1 MKLIIKF
8 LFTAILLGVCFSNY
22 KVFESSEFQSNI
34 MYDYNNG
41 SFIVPLEYIKSNKGN
56 YPNVTI
62 TALPIKYLQARY
74 YEEIDSIEKALK
86 LYRESMS
93 DKINPYLKAS
103 EAEIADLFYTQKK
116 YDSAYYYAKKAFDVL
131 PNANIHRTI
140 YFKILGQRKD
150 TTELKKAFNRIKQ
163 YPNTSHWLNYMYERY
178 DIVGAG
184 DKDILSLIKE
194 YRQKFSLQ
202 NDPPTDVFE
211 KVMLQGGTK
220 VVESVNVSLNAE
232 KLFEEKRYEE
242 AADLFVLA
250 AQIEETEYTFYE
262 NAAISYNL
270 AGNYEDATFYFDKV
284 IYELKPRN
292 GKAEFYKGIM
302 LIKLDSLQKGCE
314 YLRSAVEYKYS
325 GRGSLD
331 VYNNYCN

>member
-8 LFTAILLGVCFSNY
+8 LFTTILLGACFSNY
-22 KVFESSEFQSNI
+22 KVFQSSEFQSNI

-41 SFIVPLEYIKSNKGN
+41 SFIVPFEYIKSNKGN

-74 YEEIDSIEKALK
+74 YEEIDSIDTALK
-86 LYRESMS
+86 LYKESMS

-103 EAEIADLFYTQKK
+103 EAEIAGLFYTQKK

-140 YFKILGQRKD
+140 YFKILGQRED
-150 TTELKKAFNRIKQ
+150 TTELKNAFNRIKQ
-163 YPNTSHWLNYMYERY
+163 YQNTSHWLNYFYEKY
-178 DIVGAG
+178 DIVGPG
-184 DKDILSLIKE
+184 DKEILSLIKD

-202 NDPPTDVFE
+202 NHPPTDVLE

-220 VVESVNVSLNAE
+220 VLESVEVSFDAE
-232 KLFEEKRYEE
+232 KLFEEMRYEE
-242 AADLFVLA
+242 AAELFVLA
-250 AQIEETEYTFYE
+250 AQIEETEHTFYE

-270 AGNYEDATFYFDKV
+270 AGNYENATFYFDKV
-284 IYELKPRN
+284 IDEFSIGN
-292 GKAEFYKGIM
+292 GKSEFYKGIM
-302 LIKLDSLQKGCE
+302 LIKLDSLQKGCM
-314 YLRSAVEYKYS
+314 YLRSAIEYKYS

>member
-8 LFTAILLGVCFSNY
+8 LFTAILLGACFSNY
-22 KVFESSEFQSNI
+22 KVFQSSEFQSNI

-41 SFIVPLEYIKSNKGN
+41 SFIVPIEFVESNKGN

-74 YEEIDSIEKALK
+74 YEEIDSIETALK

-103 EAEIADLFYTQKK
+103 EAEIADLFYAQKK

-140 YFKILGQRKD
+140 YFKTLGDRKD
-150 TTELKKAFNRIKQ
+150 TTGLKNAFNRIKQ
-163 YPNTSHWLNYMYERY
+163 YKNTSHWLNYIFERF

-184 DKDILSLIKE
+184 DKQILSLIKE

-202 NDPPTDVFE
+202 NHPPTDILE
-211 KVMLQGGTK
+211 KVMLQGGAK
-220 VVESVNVSLNAE
+220 VQQSVEVSFGAE
-232 KLFEEKRYEE
+232 KLFEEMRYEE
-242 AADLFVLA
+242 AAELFVLA
-250 AQIEETEYTFYE
+250 AQIEETEHTFYE

-270 AGNYEDATFYFDKV
+270 SGNYETAAYYFDKV
-284 IYELKPRN
+284 IYEFSPRN
-292 GKAEFYKGIM
+292 GKSEFYKGVM
-302 LIKLDSLQKGCE
+302 LIKLDSLKKGCE
-314 YLRSAVEYKYS
+314 YLKSAVEYKYS
-325 GRGSLD
+325 GKGSLD
-331 VYNNYCN
+331 VYNNFCN

>member
-163 YPNTSHWLNYMYERY
+163 YQNTSHWLNYMYERY

-211 KVMLQGGTK
+211 KVMLKGGTK

-270 AGNYEDATFYFDKV
+270 AGIYEDATFYFDKV
-284 IYELKPRN
+284 IYELSPRN